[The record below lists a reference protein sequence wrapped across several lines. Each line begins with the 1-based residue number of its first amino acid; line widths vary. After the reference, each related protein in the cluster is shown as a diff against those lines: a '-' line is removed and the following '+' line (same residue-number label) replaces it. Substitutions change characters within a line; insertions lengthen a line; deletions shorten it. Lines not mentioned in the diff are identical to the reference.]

1 MCSLALTA
9 ENWEP
14 CAHITQ
20 GMVRAKGLEG
30 SEIEKAPSQCTNL
43 EGKYNEVQ
51 LARSLQLRLVSRLG
65 LTAENWEPC
74 VHITPGMVRAN
85 GKSTS

>member
-1 MCSLALTA
+1 MTA

-14 CAHITQ
+14 CVHITQ

-30 SEIEKAPSQCTNL
+30 SEIEKALQCTNL

-51 LARSLQLRLVSRLG
+51 LQ
-65 LTAENWEPC
+65 
-74 VHITPGMVRAN
+74 
-85 GKSTS
+85 